1 MMSELAQ
8 KTAHLKWLKAIRASS
23 TLAAP
28 PTPSPACDC
37 KAWLKRQT
45 RQQTVPKPRLPEVK
59 PLELVLLAAAAPKS
73 ARHGDYNRRFE
84 QGTAGWYHIPAS
96 SLQDYTDEQVRSI
109 AYAAI
114 GITQTGVAERR
125 APFLYAIASVQKL
138 PRHMLTVEQS
148 GHLVASEAEYW
159 LFELSHSVLLAHPIQ
174 DFVRLFSAKIAQAND
189 LLHTHSFT
197 ALADVKENSHV

>member
-28 PTPSPACDC
+28 PTPSPTCDC

-45 RQQTVPKPRLPEVK
+45 RQQTVPKPRLPEIK

-73 ARHGDYNRRFE
+73 ARQADYNRRFE
-84 QGTAGWYHIPAS
+84 QGAAGWYHIPAS
-96 SLQDYTDEQVRSI
+96 SLQDYTDEQIRSI

-125 APFLYAIASVQKL
+125 APFLYAVASVQKL

-148 GHLVASEAEYW
+148 GHLVASDAEYW
-159 LFELSHSVLLAHPIQ
+159 LFELSHSVVLAQPIRDYPQSFAVKLSVATELLEQTCFA
-174 DFVRLFSAKIAQAND
+174 DM
-189 LLHTHSFT
+189 T
-197 ALADVKENSHV
+197 DVKA